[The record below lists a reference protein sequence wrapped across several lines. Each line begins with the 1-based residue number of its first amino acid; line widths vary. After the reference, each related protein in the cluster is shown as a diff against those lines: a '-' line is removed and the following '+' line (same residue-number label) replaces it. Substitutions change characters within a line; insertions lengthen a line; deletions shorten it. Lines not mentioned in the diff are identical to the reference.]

1 MEVKLLKSPRSLSK
15 LILYLASLILFMKFY
30 FIEQFMEYL
39 DGKTTYF
46 LSVESNTDRDIEAPT
61 ILLCHKNHN
70 PYFLKNFNDTDNG
83 YGAEEQFLLRY
94 ENVPDYPGL
103 NKWYFLEKST
113 FTLDKKVFF
122 FICGESTPMMA
133 VKLMLEIKLS

>member
-1 MEVKLLKSPRSLSK
+1 
-15 LILYLASLILFMKFY
+15 MKFY
-30 FIEQFMEYL
+30 FIEQFLEYL
-39 DGKTTYF
+39 EGKTTYF
-46 LSVESNTDRDIEAPT
+46 LSVESNTDADIEAPT

-70 PYFLKNFNDTDNG
+70 PYFLDNFNDTYNG

-94 ENVPDYPGL
+94 ENVPDIPGL

-122 FICGESTPMMA
+122 YLWRKYTDDGGETYVRDQRLYKGDNVP
-133 VKLMLEIKLS
+133 LSK